1 MNTSTAYNM
10 LAAVADEVASDND
23 LPEEAVH
30 DLLKNETFL
39 ESFTADLVRAATQ
52 ANPDGSRQSAEDDAT
67 ADFLRNSHERVLAG
81 LKAAAAT

>member
-1 MNTSTAYNM
+1 MNSTTAYQM

-39 ESFTADLVRAATQ
+39 EAFTADLVRVATQ
-52 ANPDGSRQSAEDDAT
+52 ANPDGSRQAAEDEAT
-67 ADFLRNSHERVLAG
+67 ADFLRNSHERVLNG
-81 LKAAAAT
+81 LKASATA